1 MPITPREMPF
11 FAHFRELKKRLTIS
25 LVVVLA
31 LSFLFYSDYFFTLFM
46 NIFLAPVREFL
57 PDGKLTTMGPFE
69 MLTFRFK
76 ISLFASIIAS
86 SPVLLYQFFAFLTP
100 ALKKR
105 ERKWIFPTVFAAV
118 ILFLGGAAFAYFVI
132 MGPAFEWLTAQGGDQ
147 LNAIA
152 AANPYLSG
160 IGMML
165 IGFGIG
171 FELPLVVF
179 YLIGLNVISYDKI
192 RGGWRYAYVVIIIV
206 ASIATPDWSPW
217 TMGGLAAALILLYE
231 GSLILSRLVFAKRIK
246 EQREEAKAYESYYSD
261 NPDERPAEKES
272 EEESITK
279 KRLTKKQKM
288 IAEAAQKRREAAK
301 AETLAQEAEK
311 NLTSTETGE

>member
-1 MPITPREMPF
+1 MPIAPRKMPF
-11 FAHFRELKKRLTIS
+11 FEHFHEIKRRLTIS
-25 LVVVLA
+25 LVVVLV
-31 LSFLFYSDYFFTLFM
+31 LSFVFYSDYFFSLFM
-46 NIFLAPVREFL
+46 GIFLAPVREFL

-76 ISLFASIIAS
+76 ISLFASLIAS
-86 SPVLLYQFFAFLTP
+86 SPVLLYHFFAFITP

-105 ERKWIFPTVFAAV
+105 ERKWIFPTVFAAIV
-118 ILFLGGAAFAYFVI
+118 LFLGGAAFAYFVI

-165 IGFGIG
+165 IGFGVG

-179 YLIGLNVISYDKI
+179 YLIGLNIISYDKI

-217 TMGGLAAALILLYE
+217 TMGGLAGALILLYE
-231 GSLILSRLVFAKRIK
+231 GSLALSRLVFAKRIK
-246 EQREEAKAYESYYSD
+246 EQREEAKNFEDYYSD
-261 NPDERPAEKES
+261 EDDSATAEKTADGDTV
-272 EEESITK
+272 TK
-279 KRLTKKQKM
+279 KRLTKKQQM
-288 IAEAAQKRREAAK
+288 IAEAAQKRRDAAK
-301 AETLAQEAEK
+301 AEALAEEAAQA
-311 NLTSTETGE
+311 GEDN